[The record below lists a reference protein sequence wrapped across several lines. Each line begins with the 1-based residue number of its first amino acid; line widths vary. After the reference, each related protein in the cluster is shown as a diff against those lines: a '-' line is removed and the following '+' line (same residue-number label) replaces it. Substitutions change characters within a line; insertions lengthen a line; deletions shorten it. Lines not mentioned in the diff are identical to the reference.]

1 MNRMKRNVW
10 LLAGCQALMMSA
22 NALLL
27 ATSALVGARLAVDP
41 SLSTLPLAVQFL
53 ATMLTTFPASF
64 LMKRI
69 GRRLGFLVGSLA
81 GLSAAGL
88 AAYAIVHGSFALF
101 IAAAALFGAH
111 NGFGTFY
118 RFAAT
123 DTATPDYRSTAI
135 SYVMAGGVV
144 AAFVGPNLANWTSGW
159 LAGAEFA
166 GSFLAL
172 LGVYAAS
179 LVAILFIDI
188 PRSAEAAHA
197 AAARPLGQIARQG
210 TFVVAVLA
218 AMLGYAIMNLVMVA
232 TPLAMHEHHHPFAD
246 TAFVIQWHV
255 FGMFAPSFVTGHL
268 IKRFGVLNVLI
279 AGALLNVGCVA
290 INLLGTEVAH
300 FWAALFLL
308 GVGWNFLFVGGTTLL
323 TEAYREEEKAK
334 TQALNDFLVFTSISL
349 TSFTSGALQHHF
361 GWQVVNIGV
370 IPLIAVILGAVLWL
384 RPRRR
389 LPVSETPV

>member
-1 MNRMKRNVW
+1 MDRMKRNVW

-22 NALLL
+22 NSLLL
-27 ATSALVGARLAVDP
+27 VASPLVGARLAIDP
-41 SLSTLPLAVQFL
+41 ALATLPLAVQYL
-53 ATMLTTFPASF
+53 ATMLTTFPASL
-64 LMKRI
+64 LMKRN
-69 GRRLGFLVGSLA
+69 GRQRGFLVGSAA

-88 AAYAIVHGSFALF
+88 AAYAILHGSYTLF
-101 IAAAALFGAH
+101 VTAAALFGMH

-123 DTATPDYRSTAI
+123 DTAPPDYRGTAI
-135 SYVMAGGVV
+135 SYVTAGGVV

-159 LAGAEFA
+159 LASAQFA

-172 LGVYAAS
+172 LGIYTTS
-179 LVAILFIDI
+179 LIAVLFIDI
-188 PRSAEAAHA
+188 PRPAESART
-197 AAARPLGQIARQG
+197 AAARPLGRIARQG
-210 TFVVAVLA
+210 TFVVAALA
-218 AMLGYAIMNLVMVA
+218 AALGYGIMNLVMVA
-232 TPLAMHEHHHPFAD
+232 TPLAMHEHHHPLAD

-268 IKRFGVLNVLI
+268 IKRFGVLNILLT
-279 AGALLNVGCVA
+279 GALLNLACVA

-334 TQALNDFLVFTSISL
+334 TQALNDFLVFTSIAI
-349 TSFTSGALQHHF
+349 TSFTSGALQHRF
-361 GWQVVNIGV
+361 GWQVVNLGV
-370 IPLIAVILGAVLWL
+370 VSLIALILGAVLWL
-384 RPRRR
+384 RPRRS

>member
-1 MNRMKRNVW
+1 MDRMKRNVW

-22 NALLL
+22 NSLLL

-41 SLSTLPLAVQFL
+41 SFSTLPLAVQFL

-64 LMKRI
+64 LMKHI
-69 GRRLGFLVGSLA
+69 GRRLGFLLGSLA
-81 GLSAAGL
+81 GLSAAAL
-88 AAYAIVHGSFALF
+88 AAYAIVHGNFALF
-101 IAAAALFGAH
+101 VAAAALFGVH

-159 LAGAEFA
+159 LAGSQFA

-172 LGVYAAS
+172 LGIYAAS
-179 LVAILFIDI
+179 LIAVLFIDI
-188 PRSAEAAHA
+188 PRPTETAQT
-197 AAARPLGQIARQG
+197 AAARPLGEIARQG

-218 AMLGYAIMNLVMVA
+218 AMLGYGIMNLVMVA
-232 TPLAMHEHHHPFAD
+232 TPLAMHEHHHAFAE

-279 AGALLNVGCVA
+279 AGALLNVACVA
-290 INLLGTEVAH
+290 INLLGTEVTH
-300 FWAALFLL
+300 FWAALVLL

-334 TQALNDFLVFTSISL
+334 TQALNDFLIFSSITL
-349 TSFTSGALQHHF
+349 TSFTAGALQHHF
-361 GWQVVNIGV
+361 GWQVVNAGV
-370 IPLIAVILGAVLWL
+370 VPLIALIVGAVLL
-384 RPRRR
+384 LMFRHT
-389 LPVSETPV
+389 TPLAPGR